1 MYVHIDWISLGSVR
15 RHHKDII
22 NEWNRRR
29 CLKINDT
36 RILENRNFCYFELE
50 SKERLRFHRSRFCS
64 LISGKH
70 AICSTIWDRYPVN
83 RVAFGIDIFSDTCTK
98 TIHVI
103 FPVRTFI
110 PSAHVPVPDDIDPK
124 YGKITPAWINFCFF
138 FYTFNSHEWPR
149 QNFSLQYQYNIKQT
163 SDENIEK
170 FQLTDY

>member
-1 MYVHIDWISLGSVR
+1 MKQKAMFKNKWHKNTWEQKFLLLRAGVERTIKVLQVSFMFIDQLKT
-15 RHHKDII
+15 RHLLDYL
-22 NEWNRRR
+22 RPTP
-29 CLKINDT
+29 CQSC
-36 RILENRNFCYFELE
+36 RIW
-50 SKERLRFHRSRFCS
+50 HR
-64 LISGKH
+64 
-70 AICSTIWDRYPVN
+70 Y
-83 RVAFGIDIFSDTCTK
+83 FSDTCTK

-124 YGKITPAWINFCFF
+124 YGKITPACINFCFF